1 MKNKKSFSLSF
12 VGFLFVS
19 LIFLFASC
27 GEDSGLGGAVDTKS
41 PTLEI
46 TYPPAG
52 VAIRDSFI
60 LYGNV
65 SDDKSISKITGSIK
79 SLDKSEGQAG
89 YVEDGFIANV
99 SGDSKTWSVKLND
112 YDQSN
117 PDYYNGWKYADGK
130 YQVSVTA
137 YDNAGN
143 NSGPRSLSFEIDN
156 TPPVF
161 IISNPGV
168 VKGNGESSPSAYGSV
183 FTIDGTISDSHDI
196 SCMDVKIFNESGD
209 CISSESYDGEAIDF
223 YRQDDV
229 PTAGGTSVQIAL
241 YSADGTSDLNTRY
254 NQLHPNDSDTEYYYA
269 QISLADSTQVYQNP
283 PNSNARS
290 AEELKED
297 SSGNV
302 TSDLY
307 LYDDVYTSLM
317 SAKKG
322 INSANG
328 GLSVANLKD
337 IIAGLETGDIAE
349 QALAI
354 LKEKVIDTSSE
365 GESDKMANRLSF
377 SLNPAA
383 NPSYNVNGFSF
394 GFGSDGIIQTA
405 SSGNTVS
412 VTVSAGLDGTNIDP
426 AMVRV
431 WMKELSAKPSDEALV
446 KSDLAS
452 LEKTVDAYI
461 REKTS
466 EGESLGFVDALHAD
480 SAAPATTMTTNS
492 SENDWL
498 LVYDYSSNN
507 GKSSSVS
514 TKTFSVT
521 LPDGISLGKYYILA
535 VTGYDVEEVVFSQD
549 KVYGFE
555 GNTAGVPPTINFET
569 PNNLSV
575 WNNLESPVFTGTSAI
590 SSAMLYVA
598 ELCADITV
606 TNENDN
612 SVLGTYSDKITS
624 KLVNDEKSWTFS
636 ESKAL
641 TYDNSSEKWK
651 LDISK
656 ISALA
661 DLFKQKSAGGVYW
674 LVTVKVSGKSS
685 SGHEGE
691 ASRSIHIDTVAPVLS
706 ISSAEPR
713 ISDYDS
719 SEYVYL
725 NEGVKI
731 KGNIEEQNLEEVTYD
746 ILASDNLSKSLTSAD
761 SVLAKLRAKDAKYTG
776 SLGKVFSINKEV
788 DTAAITAL
796 FASSGEPDPKV
807 KIDVIITARDSAGN
821 STVYRASEDSNLTD
835 GKIFAVYQRTDR
847 PKIEIG
853 NASLITDK
861 TKIKEGVNLFGTTN
875 NRNLQLS
882 FSDDDALKGVR
893 VTVYDESGNVV
904 AQGIKSDSD
913 LGKTTFSYNYT
924 LPSAEGKY
932 QVFVEAADYVLTDMN
947 ATSANYGYQ
956 SLGKFFV
963 AVDSGAPTLSIASPA
978 NGAWVSRTEA
988 IPVSG
993 TVSKCLDTSV
1003 TGIVYDEN
1011 NKSVANFTA
1020 SVASEKVN
1028 DSYTWNGSVKLPDDA
1043 DGNYRLVV
1051 TAKDGYEQS
1060 SSLTYTMGVDVT
1072 APSLVISN
1080 ATADSAA
1087 LVTEKLL
1094 TDENSHYTAEK
1105 GYLVSGTWEDSQ
1117 TGTNVLYYSTDLTA
1131 ALDGSDSKRLS
1142 VEGAPQTTGK
1152 TSFSFYIPLS
1162 ESDDF
1167 GFKVWAVDGAGNMTE
1182 PVEGKTQ
1189 FSGLKIDLQKPVLKL
1204 AYGSPEINIADSDIV
1219 KVQSLPFAFTVTFDD
1234 TNVPE
1239 SEDAAF
1245 TTKTSS
1251 VGSLTLEAFEGETG
1265 STIKKAAFTL
1275 EGIADESSAQ
1285 LELEGSDTHGRKS
1298 ALRSFTISY
1307 DKTAP
1312 RISLD
1317 EHTSFQS
1324 SNSVELTGTVTD
1336 PNFEA
1341 LASSLRLFLVPA
1353 LESERNDESSGTK
1366 TANVTFEKS
1375 GSDYK
1380 FIANFSGLKDI
1391 EYHIAIVAK
1400 DSFGNV
1406 SYYSTDSD
1414 DSDLTKASVSEN
1426 SAKLSGISI
1435 EGLTAGTLTGTI
1447 SIDSLAPV
1455 STVTLTT
1462 SGTVLDRAKAALDS
1476 SSSYQLDFGNSY
1488 YTNSQFTLGGK
1499 ITETNLVASA
1509 EDAAAV
1515 TGTALP
1521 KLTVS
1526 VNGATSKKVDFT
1538 LGNNDGLGNY
1548 TWSFNPSDDLSGDG
1562 SYEFT
1567 LTLWDKSRQSFSKSF
1582 TVMLD
1587 SKAPELSFTSPAP
1600 NESFES
1606 APSAKVSYSD
1616 DGVGVK
1622 ERLYKL
1628 YNDAGQE
1635 ITIPN
1640 DAITNGSS
1648 TSSINLA
1655 SLEQEGSFR
1664 ITAQVEDYLGHKSDL
1679 LERTFY
1685 YDKGKPSLEESSIGE
1700 STVSTNKD
1708 SVTLSGIVYDSNAL
1722 YKNGDEGTVKISGTW
1737 NGKERSVNAILTK
1750 KSESVAGKTYTD
1762 KQYAEWSY
1770 TFYTDKKSDV
1780 DKNAATYL
1788 PDGSYTF
1795 AILATDV
1802 AKKTT
1807 QISRT
1812 VKIDT
1817 VAPSLGTP
1825 EIKTESSEDSSGKA
1839 WYKTNELRLSGT
1851 AADEGGTGVS
1861 LVKYQVSDDGTN
1873 WTSPASNEFAGTT
1886 TWSGSVSGLVSK
1898 KTLVKIIVTDNA
1910 GNETESDVLGP
1921 FNIDSTEPEL
1931 TEASVKVGSSASD
1944 AQTLESYYTNAETDI
1959 FISADVTDEEGGSGV
1974 KAVYV
1979 LPYKKLDESSL
1990 TDTNKKASLANGTF
2004 SYTIK
2009 KSDITKSG
2017 SIYARIVDYAGNY
2030 TDVNLVAITY
2040 DKTEPKIQSSVITDV
2055 SDGYL
2060 AYEGGKI
2067 TKDGTD
2073 YRKCYVNN
2081 SSSHAFTVS
2090 GVATDNLG
2098 LSKVELSLDGAKMG
2112 GVSGPF
2118 EITDED
2124 KLSNWTF
2131 TGLDLSGVD
2140 DGSPAEITVTDKA
2153 GNTVSEKIYISVDNV
2168 APVAKHEYDAK
2179 KKDLYF
2185 RIGEFNNVSSE
2196 LSAWNNSITDLDA
2209 NLDKDVGGKYSAGTW
2224 GTASTITIRG
2234 YWGETGSGVKTIYY
2248 KIFNSTATTEDDLKQ
2263 EIAEKAEDFAKN
2275 YATDNNGNFAP
2286 LKENITKRVA
2296 YNVSVDENGNTTKQE
2311 FKEVESTFKATIPG
2325 FNAEQNYLLLVAVDN
2340 VGNAAIDT
2348 LGASLTE
2355 GATGDSSADATA
2367 WNKGLSSF
2375 SLNVDTVAP
2384 TITSTTSGS
2393 QYTNGIAAVNVCLD
2407 SKGNATGTVS
2417 DSSSGVKS
2425 LVLTVEGIEDSVE
2438 ATLSADESD
2447 SAVKKWSAQIPTAL
2461 LSKLSDK
2468 NYNVN
2473 ATAKDVAGN
2482 KSSSQIFTLQVDKEA
2497 PSVQMVSPAYSSGT
2511 ATTVNGTISLRGTA
2525 KYDGATP
2532 NSLTLYYTTSEPD
2545 SNTKL
2550 TQIGEP
2556 ITDVNSIFSW
2566 TVEGF
2571 NSYASF
2577 TDAEV
2582 AKNAPTKDIYL
2593 VPVIYDVAGNCS
2605 VYSEDAAGNKTY
2617 SYTAGTNYFK
2627 YTVDKNTDRP
2637 VIKLG
2642 NCDVSGT
2649 SLKSTSKA
2657 YGTIEDDDGLDG
2669 LKFFYISQADFASD
2683 STKLP
2688 SMSGGTVTLNG
2699 WTQATVTSGSWEIDS
2714 GAEGNF
2720 AYYLYVIDAAGTPFY
2735 SKASSSLNQMYVY
2748 NGVNDKTSKA
2758 NETAGISFS
2767 ADLNPPEIESLEIAH
2782 EETPEKWSAV
2792 TETFGP
2798 GDKSLYIKLVV
2809 SEKIGLKENASPATD
2824 ELKDR
2829 LVVPAVTI
2837 DGNAVSASLK
2847 SVSKAEDEN
2856 TTKYTYF
2863 FNVIDL
2869 SSLGLSGANTL
2880 KVIVEDKSGF
2890 TGQGTIGL
2898 NYDNEAPTIKIIS
2911 PTATI
2916 SDAVIAATTI
2926 KGTAFDKFSA
2936 IKKLEYV
2943 IPKKNVTYS
2952 VTEGEWVTI
2961 GSTTSTW
2968 DIEFDSGSSE
2978 SVSSLLYYAVNKETY
2993 DVEEV
2998 ADGLGIYRVPFYF
3011 RTTDTAGNIAFHKA
3025 DSDGTPYVVYV
3036 NPDGGNPSAWINAP
3050 ETGIT
3055 TSGTVT
3061 VYGGA
3066 MDNIS
3071 VSKVCVQI
3079 DADGKGEITEADY
3092 NYIEANLDDFGLA
3105 AGSLVASTEK
3115 DGVKQNDWYILA
3127 EGTNSWKCPIKT
3139 GAIPDYAGSEKNIT
3153 YTDNGVSKTFTL
3165 SKSDDS
3171 ASSKNKYLIVQ
3182 VRAIDG
3188 DGNTRK
3194 YTNANYV
3201 NISNTA
3207 PNFSNIKVVQFGSG
3221 VTAPSSSSG
3230 IVTEREYVSGMYLS
3244 NVSVASKG
3252 SWYLCGDVESPTEIG
3267 SIYCVPLEST
3277 TATILPLASDGSG
3290 EFLNT
3295 STGVTKYV
3303 EKINETKYRLYIP
3316 LKTSESG
3323 MIYAMLKSGNKTSS
3337 VGDQTIKIN
3346 IDSTAPTLYTTG
3358 GAETEDASTKDNG
3371 NLRIKSQQ
3379 KILGTNLESN
3389 SVIENSDG
3397 YFQFGDTIKE
3407 AGSGLAWLAF
3417 YFENDIKGKVYDPM
3431 KDNSGTSLSSSKE
3444 NGKLYINEDNFAA
3457 LYLTGL
3463 ARDSETKLTLP
3474 SANEHVRKGGLV
3486 KVAGTY
3492 HTITEVSDTIVTFTP
3507 AASTSFTEAE
3517 VIYAQVVDHSVT
3529 ESIETTYDDNDVGS
3543 DSILDDDGDG
3553 MCESLTQQGSY
3564 YNWSAYVDSNKIPD
3578 GTTYIRVV
3586 AMDNAGNMSH
3596 GKIASMVANNRP
3608 RLTKVFI
3615 ATDLNGNG
3623 KYDFDADQGEAPVV
3637 STSNKL
3643 RTKSGTSFGEF
3654 NYYTAYNTKSGV
3666 AQSKVLLDSKSF
3678 KVISGLCVVP
3688 EFTGGNG
3695 SSLKY
3700 TLTNASGSSDLDK
3713 YTGGT
3718 LQDMIGPEAMMTGYI
3733 NNKGS
3738 LPLFGNDKITNGDN
3752 NNAVAYGITDPDTG
3766 NSYKKFGGIVIP
3778 DSGDNADSVIYSKTD
3793 GDVKYVKVTFFDN
3806 TDNTDDTAHKD
3817 GQWATLVIPVTI
3829 KSSDSTVPEPKIAP
3843 FYWTSGTDNSVYIQE
3858 SSETSAGIKGH
3869 IELEGDITSEMNGL
3883 TSLTSGAPKVSGKV
3897 KIEGTVYDDV
3907 RLSAISMSIFGSANA
3922 TVATYS
3928 GSWKTADSLP
3938 TGVLSFVAEDED
3950 MSQNGH
3956 TVKYTAVIDT
3966 ETLSDNGYPVG
3977 KGKWITVGASDWKN
3991 NVYTIGDKVQTSE
4004 SANTN
4009 CYQMDVVPYVTE
4021 IVTHLS
4027 AFYGTAHSVY
4037 ARTARGHYPCYEGEE
4052 IEFKGY
4058 NLGSGKAKVVI
4069 PGMAAGGDAL
4079 SEANKITLT
4088 ATSTGKTG
4096 AVSGAISLSVNGI
4109 PAMNNINTN
4118 NACGSYTTEDT
4129 GRAYTD
4135 DNYAHC
4141 YNRQPNGVNNN
4152 TLTDDL
4158 ELDVWQFKNA
4168 AKPVNGGAERVT
4180 MKINPVNGTP
4190 GFSYANSVLYFSMP
4204 GYSSDHVYEGWN
4216 NDEEVTAYN
4225 DTINGTYAS
4234 QIPFGMNY
4242 GGFSHNSFTFDNK
4255 GYSYGAAMCTDTQN
4269 AKASAFFQFFSKEAP
4284 LLYHMYD
4291 QNMNYCNEANASR
4304 LDSST
4309 VNVGTETSE
4318 NWQCNINRIQSIS
4331 METSNSNGTNAATS
4345 DNPIYVF
4352 MAYYDA
4358 VMKQVRFRWGTVG
4371 ANSDTID
4378 GKYNQSEGFQTNRKN
4393 AFGLNDIVDEKWTG
4407 RAQFLRNNGGGRPES
4422 CDDSFVKYSNN
4433 NNGGIPIQVIAGSGL
4448 SYSGTHNSIYGK
4460 KDYTAGQY
4468 VSLSILGKDTASP
4481 TACVFWYDGSKLMM
4495 AYNSSPTT
4503 GKTWNYETVDTDG
4516 GLHVKSAVDSDGG
4529 IHLAYYTS
4537 NGGNLKYA
4545 YLSGVTANPQIATID
4560 ANGAVGTK
4568 CTIDVAKNADG
4579 KQVPYITYQMIGGV
4593 YTYNAKIAYRTN
4605 FDSSLTKVPSGADS
4619 KDMFTGDWE
4628 VSVIPTESSRLLNDD
4643 TINVGLWRD
4652 SSGNAKAFTSNA
4664 YWKASD
4670 KWFDKSTSAI
4680 LGTVSGE
4687 DAATGVS
4694 KAVMDVGNP
4703 SLIYGNN
4710 TANPI
4715 VGYGIDSGA
4724 IEMAQKK

>member
-99 SGDSKTWSVKLND
+99 SGDAKTWSVKLND
-112 YDQSN
+112 YDESN

-254 NQLHPNDSDTEYYYA
+254 NQLHPNDSGTEYYYA

-283 PNSNARS
+283 PNSNART

-328 GLSVANLKD
+328 GLSAANLKD
-337 IIAGLETGDIAE
+337 IIAGIETGDIAE

-431 WMKELSAKPSDEALV
+431 WMKEFSAKPSDEALI

-575 WNNLESPVFTGTSAI
+575 WNNLESPIFTGTSAI

-674 LVTVKVSGKSS
+674 LVTVKLSGKSS

-796 FASSGEPDPKV
+796 FATSQEPDPKV

-821 STVYRASEDSNLTD
+821 TTVYRASEDSNLTD

-904 AQGIKSDSD
+904 AQRIKSDSD

-1011 NKSVANFTA
+1011 NKSVASFTA

-1028 DSYTWNGSVKLPDDA
+1028 DSYAWNGSVKLPDDA

-1251 VGSLTLEAFEGETG
+1251 VGSLTLEAFEGEAG
-1265 STIKKAAFTL
+1265 STSKKAAFTL

-1414 DSDLTKASVSEN
+1414 LTKASV

-1435 EGLTAGTLTGTI
+1435 EGLTAETLTGTI

-1462 SGTVLDRAKAALDS
+1462 SGTVLDRAKAALAS
-1476 SSSYQLDFGNSY
+1476 SSSYQLDFGSSY

-1509 EDAAAV
+1509 EDVAAV
-1515 TGTALP
+1515 TGTTIP

-1526 VNGATSKKVDFT
+1526 VDGVASKEVAFT
-1538 LGNNDGLGNY
+1538 LGDNDGLGNY
-1548 TWSFNPSDDLSGDG
+1548 TWSFNPSDDLSRDG

-1587 SKAPELSFTSPAP
+1587 TKAPELSFTSPAP

-1664 ITAQVEDYLGHKSDL
+1664 ITAQVRDYLGHDSV
-1679 LERTFY
+1679 EESRTFY

-1708 SVTLSGIVYDSNAL
+1708 SVTLSGIVYDSDAL

-1780 DKNAATYL
+1780 DKNADTYL

-1802 AKKTT
+1802 AEKNT

-1825 EIKTESSEDSSGKA
+1825 ETKTESSEDASGKA

-1910 GNETESDVLGP
+1910 GNEAESDVLGP

-1944 AQTLESYYTNAETDI
+1944 AQALESYYTNAKSDI
-1959 FISADVTDEEGGSGV
+1959 FISASVTDEDGGSGV

-1979 LPYKKLDESSL
+1979 LPYKKLTESNE
-1990 TDTNKKASLANGTF
+1990 TDANKASLENGTF

-2040 DKTEPKIQSSVITDV
+2040 DITKPKIQSSVITDG

-2098 LSKVELSLDGAKMG
+2098 LSKVKLSLDGAKME
-2112 GVSGPF
+2112 SETDSF

-2124 KLSNWTF
+2124 KLSNWSF
-2131 TGLDLSGVD
+2131 TGLNLSGLT
-2140 DGSPAEITVTDKA
+2140 DGSLAEITVTDKA
-2153 GNTVSEKIYISVDNV
+2153 GNTESEKIYISVDNV

-2185 RIGEFNNVSSE
+2185 RIGEFNNVLSE
-2196 LSAWNNSITDLDA
+2196 LSAWNGSITALDA

-2234 YWGETGSGVKTIYY
+2234 NWQEDGSGVKMIYY
-2248 KIFNSTATTEDDLKQ
+2248 KIFTSEPDEDSRN
-2263 EIAEKAEDFAKN
+2263 DFLKN
-2275 YATDNNGNFAP
+2275 YTTCDGSFAP
-2286 LKENITKRVA
+2286 LASKVKKRVA

-2367 WNKGLSSF
+2367 WNKGFSSF

-2461 LSKLSDK
+2461 LSKLSGGK

-2482 KSSSQIFTLQVDKEA
+2482 KSSSQIFTLQVDNKA

-2532 NSLTLYYTTSEPD
+2532 NKLTLYYTTSAPD

-2550 TQIGEP
+2550 ENLTQIGVP

-2571 NSYASF
+2571 NSYDSF
-2577 TDAEV
+2577 TAAEV
-2582 AKNAPTKDIYL
+2582 AENAPTKDIYI

-2699 WTQATVTSGSWEIDS
+2699 WTQAAVTSGSWEIDS

-2720 AYYLYVIDAAGTPFY
+2720 AYYLYVIDAAGTAFY

-2782 EETPEKWSAV
+2782 EETEEASSEKWSAV

-2837 DGNAVSASLK
+2837 GGKAVVSASLK

-2863 FNVIDL
+2863 FKVIDL
-2869 SSLGLSGANTL
+2869 SSLELSGANTL

-2898 NYDNEAPTIKIIS
+2898 NYDNTAPTIKIIS

-2916 SDAVIAATTI
+2916 SDAVIASTSV
-2926 KGTAFDKFSA
+2926 KGTAFDDFSS
-2936 IKKLEYV
+2936 IRKLEYV

-3025 DSDGTPYVVYV
+3025 DSNGTPYVVYV
-3036 NPDGGNPSAWINAP
+3036 NPDGGKPSAWINAP

-3071 VSKVCVQI
+3071 VKAVCVQI
-3079 DADGKGEITEADY
+3079 DANGDGEITEADY
-3092 NYIEANLDDFGLA
+3092 NYIEANLADFGIA
-3105 AGSLVASTEK
+3105 AGSLVASSSSEA
-3115 DGVKQNDWYILA
+3115 NDWYILA
-3127 EGTNSWKCPIKT
+3127 EGTNSWKCPVKT
-3139 GAIPDYAGSEKNIT
+3139 GAIPDYTGSEKNIT
-3153 YTDNGVSKTFTL
+3153 YADNGVSKTFTL

-3267 SIYCVPLEST
+3267 SIYCEPLEST
-3277 TATILPLASDGSG
+3277 TTTILPLASDGSG

-3303 EKINETKYRLYIP
+3303 EKNSGTEYRLYIP

-3323 MIYAMLKSGNKTSS
+3323 MIYAMLKSGNESSS
-3337 VGDQTIKIN
+3337 VGEQTIKIN

-3358 GAETEDASTKDNG
+3358 GAETEDASTKE

-3417 YFENDIKGKVYDPM
+3417 YFENDIKGMVYDPM
-3431 KDNSGTSLSSSKE
+3431 KDNVGTKME
-3444 NGKLYINEDNFAA
+3444 TKANGKVYINEDNFAA

-3463 ARDSETKLTLP
+3463 VRDSETKLTLP

-3492 HTITEVSDTIVTFTP
+3492 HTITEVSERTVTFTP

-3529 ESIETTYDDNDVGS
+3529 ESIETTYDDDDVGS

-3564 YNWSAYVDSNKIPD
+3564 YNWSAYVDSGNIPD

-3586 AMDNAGNMSH
+3586 AMDEAGNMSH

-3608 RLTKVFI
+3608 RLTKVFLG
-3615 ATDLNGNG
+3615 TDLNGNG

-3654 NYYTAYNTKSGV
+3654 NYYTAYNTRSGV

-3695 SSLKY
+3695 KSLKY

-3718 LQDMIGPEAMMTGYI
+3718 LQEMTGLEAMMTTYI

-3738 LPLFGNDKITNGDN
+3738 LPLFGNAEITNGDN

-3766 NSYKKFGGIVIP
+3766 NSYKEFGGIVIP
-3778 DSGDNADSVIYSKTD
+3778 DSDNNADSVIYSETD

-3806 TDNTDDTAHKD
+3806 TDNTDDTAHIN

-3858 SSETSAGIKGH
+3858 SGETSAGIKGH
-3869 IELEGDITSEMNGL
+3869 IELEGDITTEMNGL
-3883 TSLTSGAPKVSGKV
+3883 TSLTSGAPKVSGKI

-3907 RLSAISMSIFGSANA
+3907 RLSAISMTIFGGAN
-3922 TVATYS
+3922 TIVSTYTS
-3928 GSWKTADSLP
+3928 GSWQTAGSLP
-3938 TGVLSFVAEDED
+3938 TGVLSFVAVDED

-3966 ETLSDNGYPVG
+3966 EKLSVSGYPVG
-3977 KGKWITVGASDWKN
+3977 TAQWITVGASDWKHN
-3991 NVYTIGDKVQTSE
+3991 YVTSDTSVTGGSAAFTGGTSTSVTKAQTTNTT
-4004 SANTN
+4004 NTN

-4027 AFYGTAHSVY
+4027 PFYRQAPSVY
-4037 ARTARGHYPCYEGEE
+4037 ARTAKGKYPVYDGER
-4052 IEFKGY
+4052 IQFVGY
-4058 NLGSGKAKVVI
+4058 NIGVNVAKVAAK
-4069 PGMAAGGDAL
+4069 GMNETQL
-4079 SEANKITLT
+4079 
-4088 ATSTGKTG
+4088 
-4096 AVSGAISLSVNGI
+4096 VSGSVNGSSVSNTLALTSDAI
-4109 PAMNNINTN
+4109 SGEVIVTVNDVPALNNKNDDAI
-4118 NACGSYTTEDT
+4118 SY
-4129 GRAYTD
+4129 
-4135 DNYAHC
+4135 NL
-4141 YNRQPNGVNNN
+4141 QPNGVNNN
-4152 TLTDDL
+4152 VLSDDIN
-4158 ELDVWQFKNA
+4158 LDVWQFVTA
-4168 AKPVNGGAERVT
+4168 AEPRNGKSDNPT
-4180 MKINPVNGTP
+4180 MKVSSKGRIGIS
-4190 GFSYANSVLYFSMP
+4190 FSNAVVYFSAP
-4204 GYSSDHVYEGWN
+4204 FIDSGDSQNVANVKSQ
-4216 NDEEVTAYN
+4216 TA
-4225 DTINGTYAS
+4225 IA
-4234 QIPFGMNY
+4234 QNY
-4242 GGFSHNSFTFDNK
+4242 GWFTNNTFCFDQY
-4255 GYSYGAAMCTDTQN
+4255 GYPYAAAQSPDTDTAIGAAYL
-4269 AKASAFFQFFSKEAP
+4269 QFFSRQAGNTINAMDLNE
-4284 LLYHMYD
+4284 
-4291 QNMNYCNEANASR
+4291 NYQKIAKSARIEANCIPINS
-4304 LDSST
+4304 
-4309 VNVGTETSE
+4309 SE
-4318 NWQCNINRIQSIS
+4318 NDWTTDIDRTQSLA
-4331 METSNSNGTNAATS
+4331 MATS
-4345 DNPIYVF
+4345 MPYPDSAPGANNKVTVH
-4352 MAYYDA
+4352 MAYWDNLT
-4358 VMKQVRFRWGTVG
+4358 KQIRYRAAKVG
-4371 ANSDTID
+4371 ANPGDFGNRTWVSEAYDSNGELYYNTSEHLDSMRDLQGCGSDWERREIRFNHAYDSISSNTNNHASGQHIYRVAGTSLGSSYASAYQVTTTYQGGKFVDIGVLPLTATATTPTVVLCWYDGVNKNLVLSYDTPSDSDTAKQNNMYTGNWQSHAGVISSTGGMYCRMAID
-4378 GKYNQSEGFQTNRKN
+4378 ADDGIHIAHYDS
-4393 AFGLNDIVDEKWTG
+4393 TG
-4407 RAQFLRNNGGGRPES
+4407 SDLLYTYVPVS
-4422 CDDSFVKYSNN
+4422 
-4433 NNGGIPIQVIAGSGL
+4433 GGIPQISNAV
-4448 SYSGTHNSIYGK
+4448 T
-4460 KDYTAGQY
+4460 
-4468 VSLSILGKDTASP
+4468 V
-4481 TACVFWYDGSKLMM
+4481 
-4495 AYNSSPTT
+4495 
-4503 GKTWNYETVDTDG
+4503 TVD
-4516 GLHVKSAVDSDGG
+4516 SF
-4529 IHLAYYTS
+4529 
-4537 NGGNLKYA
+4537 
-4545 YLSGVTANPQIATID
+4545 LS
-4560 ANGAVGTK
+4560 VGTW
-4568 CTIDVAKNADG
+4568 CTIDVAKVYDSDNARYNH
-4579 KQVPYITYQMIGGV
+4579 VPQIGYFV
-4593 YTYNAKIAYRTN
+4593 PACESTAAAARIAYPVK
-4605 FDSSLTKVPSGADS
+4605 FDASGYPVYAGTEV
-4619 KDMFTGDWE
+4619 DMFTGNWE
-4628 VSVIPTESSRLLNDD
+4628 ITTVPTEGIPIINRV
-4643 TINVGLWRD
+4643 NVGLYKENGILAAIPTGGTDRKTTYSVNKSSYPVSD
-4652 SSGNAKAFTSNA
+4652 ST
-4664 YWKASD
+4664 
-4670 KWFDKSTSAI
+4670 
-4680 LGTVSGE
+4680 TV
-4687 DAATGVS
+4687 
-4694 KAVMDVGNP
+4694 
-4703 SLIYGNN
+4703 YGNG
-4710 TANPI
+4710 TLNPAVVYCLDDGI
-4715 VGYGIDSGA
+4715 VQL
-4724 IEMAQKK
+4724 AQKK

>member
-99 SGDSKTWSVKLND
+99 SGDAKTWSVKLND
-112 YDQSN
+112 YDESN

-254 NQLHPNDSDTEYYYA
+254 NQLHPNDSGTEYYYA

-283 PNSNARS
+283 PNSNART

-328 GLSVANLKD
+328 GLSAANLKD
-337 IIAGLETGDIAE
+337 IIAGIETGDIAE

-431 WMKELSAKPSDEALV
+431 WMKEFSAKPSDEALI

-575 WNNLESPVFTGTSAI
+575 WNNLESPIFTGTSAI

-674 LVTVKVSGKSS
+674 LVTVKLSGKSS

-796 FASSGEPDPKV
+796 FATSQEPDPKV

-821 STVYRASEDSNLTD
+821 TTVYRASEDSNLTD

-904 AQGIKSDSD
+904 AQRIKSDSD

-1011 NKSVANFTA
+1011 NKSVASFTA

-1028 DSYTWNGSVKLPDDA
+1028 DSYAWNGSVKLPDDA

-1251 VGSLTLEAFEGETG
+1251 VGSLTLEAFEGEAG
-1265 STIKKAAFTL
+1265 STSKKAAFTL

-1414 DSDLTKASVSEN
+1414 LTKASV

-1435 EGLTAGTLTGTI
+1435 EGLTAETLTGTI

-1462 SGTVLDRAKAALDS
+1462 SGTVLDRAKAALAS
-1476 SSSYQLDFGNSY
+1476 SSSYQLDFGSSY

-1509 EDAAAV
+1509 EDVAAV
-1515 TGTALP
+1515 TGTTIP

-1526 VNGATSKKVDFT
+1526 VNGVESKEVAFT

-1548 TWSFNPSDDLSGDG
+1548 TWSFNPSDDLSRDG

-1587 SKAPELSFTSPAP
+1587 TKAPELSFTSPAP

-1708 SVTLSGIVYDSNAL
+1708 SVTLSGIVYDSDAL

-1780 DKNAATYL
+1780 DKNADTYL

-1802 AKKTT
+1802 AEKNT

-1825 EIKTESSEDSSGKA
+1825 ETKTESSEDASGKA

-1910 GNETESDVLGP
+1910 GNEAESDVLGP

-1944 AQTLESYYTNAETDI
+1944 AQALESYYTNAKSDI
-1959 FISADVTDEEGGSGV
+1959 FISASVTDEDGGSGV

-1979 LPYKKLDESSL
+1979 LPYKKLTESNE
-1990 TDTNKKASLANGTF
+1990 TDANKASLENGTF

-2040 DKTEPKIQSSVITDV
+2040 DITKPKIQSSVITDG

-2098 LSKVELSLDGAKMG
+2098 LSKVKLSLDGAKME
-2112 GVSGPF
+2112 SETDSF

-2124 KLSNWTF
+2124 KLSNWSF
-2131 TGLDLSGVD
+2131 TGLNLSGLT
-2140 DGSPAEITVTDKA
+2140 DGSLAEITVTDKA
-2153 GNTVSEKIYISVDNV
+2153 GNTESEKIYISVDNV

-2185 RIGEFNNVSSE
+2185 RIGEFNNVLSE
-2196 LSAWNNSITDLDA
+2196 LSAWNGSITALDA

-2234 YWGETGSGVKTIYY
+2234 NWQEDGSGVKMIYY
-2248 KIFNSTATTEDDLKQ
+2248 KIFTSEPDEDSRN
-2263 EIAEKAEDFAKN
+2263 DFLKN
-2275 YATDNNGNFAP
+2275 YTTCDGSFAP
-2286 LKENITKRVA
+2286 LASKVKKRVA

-2367 WNKGLSSF
+2367 WNKGFSSF

-2461 LSKLSDK
+2461 LSKLSGDK

-2532 NSLTLYYTTSEPD
+2532 NKLTLYYTTSAPD

-2550 TQIGEP
+2550 ENLTQIGVP

-2571 NSYASF
+2571 NSYDSF
-2577 TDAEV
+2577 TAAEV
-2582 AKNAPTKDIYL
+2582 AENAPTKDIYI

-2669 LKFFYISQADFASD
+2669 LSFFYISQADFASD

-2720 AYYLYVIDAAGTPFY
+2720 AYYLYVIDAAGTAFY

-2782 EETPEKWSAV
+2782 EETEEASSEKWSAV

-2837 DGNAVSASLK
+2837 GGKAVVSASLK

-2863 FNVIDL
+2863 FKVIDL
-2869 SSLGLSGANTL
+2869 SSLELSGANTL

-2898 NYDNEAPTIKIIS
+2898 NYDNTAPTIKIIS

-2916 SDAVIAATTI
+2916 SDAVIASTSV
-2926 KGTAFDKFSA
+2926 KGTAFDDFSS
-2936 IKKLEYV
+2936 IRKLEYV

-3025 DSDGTPYVVYV
+3025 DSNGTPYVVYV
-3036 NPDGGNPSAWINAP
+3036 NPDGGKPSAWINAP

-3071 VSKVCVQI
+3071 VKAVCVQI
-3079 DADGKGEITEADY
+3079 DANGDGEITEADY
-3092 NYIEANLDDFGLA
+3092 NYIEANLADFGIA
-3105 AGSLVASTEK
+3105 AGSLVASSSSEA
-3115 DGVKQNDWYILA
+3115 NDWYILA
-3127 EGTNSWKCPIKT
+3127 EGTNSWKCPVKT
-3139 GAIPDYAGSEKNIT
+3139 GAIPDYTGSEKNIT
-3153 YTDNGVSKTFTL
+3153 YADNGVSKTFTL

-3267 SIYCVPLEST
+3267 SIYCEPLEST
-3277 TATILPLASDGSG
+3277 TTTILPLAS
-3290 EFLNT
+3290 
-3295 STGVTKYV
+3295 
-3303 EKINETKYRLYIP
+3303 
-3316 LKTSESG
+3316 
-3323 MIYAMLKSGNKTSS
+3323 
-3337 VGDQTIKIN
+3337 
-3346 IDSTAPTLYTTG
+3346 
-3358 GAETEDASTKDNG
+3358 
-3371 NLRIKSQQ
+3371 
-3379 KILGTNLESN
+3379 
-3389 SVIENSDG
+3389 
-3397 YFQFGDTIKE
+3397 
-3407 AGSGLAWLAF
+3407 
-3417 YFENDIKGKVYDPM
+3417 
-3431 KDNSGTSLSSSKE
+3431 
-3444 NGKLYINEDNFAA
+3444 
-3457 LYLTGL
+3457 
-3463 ARDSETKLTLP
+3463 
-3474 SANEHVRKGGLV
+3474 
-3486 KVAGTY
+3486 
-3492 HTITEVSDTIVTFTP
+3492 VSR
-3507 AASTSFTEAE
+3507 E
-3517 VIYAQVVDHSVT
+3517 
-3529 ESIETTYDDNDVGS
+3529 
-3543 DSILDDDGDG
+3543 
-3553 MCESLTQQGSY
+3553 
-3564 YNWSAYVDSNKIPD
+3564 
-3578 GTTYIRVV
+3578 
-3586 AMDNAGNMSH
+3586 
-3596 GKIASMVANNRP
+3596 
-3608 RLTKVFI
+3608 
-3615 ATDLNGNG
+3615 
-3623 KYDFDADQGEAPVV
+3623 
-3637 STSNKL
+3637 
-3643 RTKSGTSFGEF
+3643 
-3654 NYYTAYNTKSGV
+3654 
-3666 AQSKVLLDSKSF
+3666 
-3678 KVISGLCVVP
+3678 
-3688 EFTGGNG
+3688 
-3695 SSLKY
+3695 
-3700 TLTNASGSSDLDK
+3700 
-3713 YTGGT
+3713 
-3718 LQDMIGPEAMMTGYI
+3718 
-3733 NNKGS
+3733 
-3738 LPLFGNDKITNGDN
+3738 
-3752 NNAVAYGITDPDTG
+3752 
-3766 NSYKKFGGIVIP
+3766 
-3778 DSGDNADSVIYSKTD
+3778 
-3793 GDVKYVKVTFFDN
+3793 
-3806 TDNTDDTAHKD
+3806 
-3817 GQWATLVIPVTI
+3817 
-3829 KSSDSTVPEPKIAP
+3829 
-3843 FYWTSGTDNSVYIQE
+3843 
-3858 SSETSAGIKGH
+3858 
-3869 IELEGDITSEMNGL
+3869 
-3883 TSLTSGAPKVSGKV
+3883 
-3897 KIEGTVYDDV
+3897 
-3907 RLSAISMSIFGSANA
+3907 
-3922 TVATYS
+3922 
-3928 GSWKTADSLP
+3928 
-3938 TGVLSFVAEDED
+3938 
-3950 MSQNGH
+3950 
-3956 TVKYTAVIDT
+3956 
-3966 ETLSDNGYPVG
+3966 
-3977 KGKWITVGASDWKN
+3977 
-3991 NVYTIGDKVQTSE
+3991 
-4004 SANTN
+4004 
-4009 CYQMDVVPYVTE
+4009 
-4021 IVTHLS
+4021 
-4027 AFYGTAHSVY
+4027 
-4037 ARTARGHYPCYEGEE
+4037 
-4052 IEFKGY
+4052 
-4058 NLGSGKAKVVI
+4058 
-4069 PGMAAGGDAL
+4069 
-4079 SEANKITLT
+4079 
-4088 ATSTGKTG
+4088 
-4096 AVSGAISLSVNGI
+4096 
-4109 PAMNNINTN
+4109 
-4118 NACGSYTTEDT
+4118 
-4129 GRAYTD
+4129 
-4135 DNYAHC
+4135 
-4141 YNRQPNGVNNN
+4141 
-4152 TLTDDL
+4152 
-4158 ELDVWQFKNA
+4158 
-4168 AKPVNGGAERVT
+4168 
-4180 MKINPVNGTP
+4180 
-4190 GFSYANSVLYFSMP
+4190 
-4204 GYSSDHVYEGWN
+4204 
-4216 NDEEVTAYN
+4216 
-4225 DTINGTYAS
+4225 
-4234 QIPFGMNY
+4234 
-4242 GGFSHNSFTFDNK
+4242 
-4255 GYSYGAAMCTDTQN
+4255 
-4269 AKASAFFQFFSKEAP
+4269 
-4284 LLYHMYD
+4284 
-4291 QNMNYCNEANASR
+4291 
-4304 LDSST
+4304 
-4309 VNVGTETSE
+4309 
-4318 NWQCNINRIQSIS
+4318 
-4331 METSNSNGTNAATS
+4331 
-4345 DNPIYVF
+4345 
-4352 MAYYDA
+4352 
-4358 VMKQVRFRWGTVG
+4358 
-4371 ANSDTID
+4371 
-4378 GKYNQSEGFQTNRKN
+4378 
-4393 AFGLNDIVDEKWTG
+4393 
-4407 RAQFLRNNGGGRPES
+4407 
-4422 CDDSFVKYSNN
+4422 
-4433 NNGGIPIQVIAGSGL
+4433 
-4448 SYSGTHNSIYGK
+4448 
-4460 KDYTAGQY
+4460 
-4468 VSLSILGKDTASP
+4468 
-4481 TACVFWYDGSKLMM
+4481 
-4495 AYNSSPTT
+4495 
-4503 GKTWNYETVDTDG
+4503 
-4516 GLHVKSAVDSDGG
+4516 
-4529 IHLAYYTS
+4529 
-4537 NGGNLKYA
+4537 
-4545 YLSGVTANPQIATID
+4545 
-4560 ANGAVGTK
+4560 
-4568 CTIDVAKNADG
+4568 
-4579 KQVPYITYQMIGGV
+4579 
-4593 YTYNAKIAYRTN
+4593 
-4605 FDSSLTKVPSGADS
+4605 
-4619 KDMFTGDWE
+4619 
-4628 VSVIPTESSRLLNDD
+4628 
-4643 TINVGLWRD
+4643 
-4652 SSGNAKAFTSNA
+4652 
-4664 YWKASD
+4664 
-4670 KWFDKSTSAI
+4670 
-4680 LGTVSGE
+4680 
-4687 DAATGVS
+4687 
-4694 KAVMDVGNP
+4694 
-4703 SLIYGNN
+4703 
-4710 TANPI
+4710 
-4715 VGYGIDSGA
+4715 
-4724 IEMAQKK
+4724 